1 MALDFPDSPT
11 TGDVFT
17 SGTRN
22 WTYNGTF
29 WSLAANPPVTVAPLS
44 VTSGMIENG
53 AVTTGKIADG
63 TIVDADVSA
72 SASIAKTKIS
82 GTAVTLADTGSVTNT
97 MLAGSIAGTKLA
109 VGAAVTNIGF
119 TPAPSA
125 SPTFSGTSTFSGT
138 VVLPATTT
146 IGLVTQAEHQ
156 YLDGVTS
163 PIQTQLDTKASTG
176 KAIAMAIVFGG

>member
-1 MALDFPDSPT
+1 MAINFPDSPD

-22 WTYNGTF
+22 WTYNGSS

-44 VTSGMIENG
+44 VTSGMIQDG
-53 AVTTGKIADG
+53 AVTTDKIADG
-63 TIVDADVSA
+63 TIVNADISSSA
-72 SASIAKTKIS
+72 GITKTKIS
-82 GTAVTLADTGSVTNT
+82 GTAVTLADTETVTNT
-97 MLAGSIAGTKLA
+97 MLAGSIAGGKLA
-109 VGAAVTNIGF
+109 SGAVATNLGY
-119 TPAPSA
+119 TPASAA
-125 SPTFSGTSTFSGT
+125 SPTFTGTSTFTGT

-163 PIQTQLDTKASTG
+163 PIQAQLDVKASTG
-176 KAIAMAIVFGG
+176 KSIAMAIVFGG

>member
-1 MALDFPDSPT
+1 MALNFPDSPV

-22 WTYNGTF
+22 WTYNGSS

-63 TIVDADVSA
+63 TIVDADISGTA
-72 SASIAKTKIS
+72 AITKTKIS
-82 GTAVTLADTGSVTNT
+82 GTAVTLADTGTVTNT
-97 MLAGSIAGTKLA
+97 MLAGSIPNTKLA
-109 VGAAVTNIGF
+109 SGVAVANLGF
-119 TPAPSA
+119 TPAPTA
-125 SPTFSGTSTFSGT
+125 DPTFTGT
-138 VVLPATTT
+138 VSLPATTT

-163 PIQTQLDTKASTG
+163 PIQAQLDIKASTG